1 MVNIKQK
8 HDFINLR
15 IKIVL
20 LDNYQDLK
28 SLIYLSTT
36 FFAEVVGR
44 GSKEM

>member
-1 MVNIKQK
+1 VDIKPK
-8 HDFINLR
+8 LGFVNLR

-36 FFAEVVGR
+36 FFAEVGR